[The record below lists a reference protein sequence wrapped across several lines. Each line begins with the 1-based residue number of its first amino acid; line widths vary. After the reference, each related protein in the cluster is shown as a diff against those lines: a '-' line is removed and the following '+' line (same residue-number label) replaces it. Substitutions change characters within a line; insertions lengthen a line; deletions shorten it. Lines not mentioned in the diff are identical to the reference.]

1 MKTTE
6 FNERTRN
13 LYNYFTNREKWKE
26 NNEGDFIYYKGK
38 RNLIE
43 LKFILE
49 LVFGDRLKIISK
61 SYFRNNDNKIIGG
74 SIIGKIYVDADFN
87 GLHQGTKGADVFVSF
102 ILTENAY
109 FRNQSSTLKGV
120 VD

>member
-6 FNERTRN
+6 FNERMQN
-13 LYNYFTNREKWKE
+13 LFNYFTNKEKWKE
-26 NNEGDFIYYKGK
+26 NNGEFIYFKGK

-49 LVFGDRLKIISK
+49 LVFGYGLKILSK

-74 SIIGKIYVDADFN
+74 SIICKIYVDADFN
-87 GLHQGTKGADVFVSF
+87 GLHQGTGGANVFVCF
-102 ILTENAY
+102 TLTENAY
-109 FRNQSSTLKGV
+109 LVNQASTLEGV